1 MKEIKQMLKGFQE
14 DLKRKDKTLQSILTI
29 LECGQVPIQPTNPC
43 NTPGPATVTPGPA
56 AVTPGLAA
64 VTPGLAAVTPGLAA
78 VTPGPNMTRPEQ
90 LTPSVLVP
98 ACYQQNFEQSQGS
111 HSLSL
116 GKVLSIMI
124 VE

>member
-64 VTPGLAAVTPGLAA
+64 VTPGLAAVTPG
-78 VTPGPNMTRPEQ
+78 PNMTRPEQ